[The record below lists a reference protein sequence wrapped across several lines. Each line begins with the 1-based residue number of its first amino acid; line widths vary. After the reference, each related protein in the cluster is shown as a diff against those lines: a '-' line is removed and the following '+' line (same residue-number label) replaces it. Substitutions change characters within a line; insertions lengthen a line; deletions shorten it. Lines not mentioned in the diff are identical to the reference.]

1 MDVETMEAGRELDA
15 LVEVT
20 IFEGTCARCRKTPA
34 KHIEHG
40 VTYCSVDCSNRIGD
54 FALDDYHENRARY
67 SRPDEVERWLE
78 SELDDYHEN
87 RARYSTSIEAA
98 WMVVERILVRRYTW
112 QASGNGGKAEC
123 LFMDNGLLIARDIA
137 ETLPLAI
144 CRAALKAVASERIKQ
159 IRPDLVSRAG

>member
-54 FALDDYHENRARY
+54 FA
-67 SRPDEVERWLE
+67 
-78 SELDDYHEN
+78 LDDYHEN